1 MPTAETMRIMLMM
14 KMMIMFT
21 LCFLTFGFLWCQF
34 FFMKFR
40 LCFSPPAPIFA
51 PAASFTTKHS
61 LTPTLPFSPFVI
73 IMIMTIIM
81 IIIIMI
87 IPSENR
93 LIHESVRNS
102 DVLVRRR
109 SPPGPANDAERN
121 VQIVH
126 FHTVR
131 LP

>member
-1 MPTAETMRIMLMM
+1 
-14 KMMIMFT
+14 
-21 LCFLTFGFLWCQF
+21 
-34 FFMKFR
+34 
-40 LCFSPPAPIFA
+40 
-51 PAASFTTKHS
+51 
-61 LTPTLPFSPFVI
+61 
-73 IMIMTIIM
+73 M

-131 LP
+131 LPWTKYDHVDDHDDHQMMIMYTAVPFVDDNHW